1 VQEGCILNLSPAV
14 GVDVNRRRDMR
25 LKLSQ
30 LKRIIREEVSR
41 VVEGYQEDRSVT
53 TADVIQMVLD
63 DEGLSKTDYID
74 HVQEFFDGDLDELYD
89 RSPEEWDRKMEELLT
104 DILLEPMVRL
114 GLLDTVKEEM
124 AKRHEA
130 EVASYGHR

>member
-1 VQEGCILNLSPAV
+1 
-14 GVDVNRRRDMR
+14 MR